1 MESNIAN
8 TLHSLLL
15 FVIRIHTNS
24 WSSSRDH
31 VQSLNPRSFFFLF
44 DDILYIFIFTFTR
57 YIKNQSNQ
65 NLLTHN
71 IYLRKKLCCLKKK
84 VVRRDLIEFKL
95 SISHVDD
102 IHVYA
107 YIYIYIRLGKLYKN
121 NSEVHS
127 SLLINR
133 NFLTNWQITFIAIFF
148 FFFLNM
154 ASQNDTLFCRI
165 SSWYLSFA
173 HHSHLFSLV
182 LFFFPSLFFFFVFFF
197 LVCFFFVC
205 SFNCSFIHL
214 STGQPVTFRHRGIPE
229 Q

>member
-1 MESNIAN
+1 MILV
-8 TLHSLLL
+8 T
-15 FVIRIHTNS
+15 
-24 WSSSRDH
+24 W
-31 VQSLNPRSFFFLF
+31 PRSILEPSFIFFLF

-71 IYLRKKLCCLKKK
+71 YVYLRKNVVEKRKLK
-84 VVRRDLIEFKL
+84 VRRDLIEFKL

-107 YIYIYIRLGKLYKN
+107 YIYIRLGKLYKN

-148 FFFLNM
+148 FFF
-154 ASQNDTLFCRI
+154 SQ
-165 SSWYLSFA
+165 Y
-173 HHSHLFSLV
+173 
-182 LFFFPSLFFFFVFFF
+182 
-197 LVCFFFVC
+197 
-205 SFNCSFIHL
+205 
-214 STGQPVTFRHRGIPE
+214 GIPKRYVIL
-229 Q
+229 